1 MLGERSDQRGLWEA
15 DRLYLDHVGKDTFYG
30 LLASLRGQ
38 LFRDSDFAGFYCADN
53 GRDSVPPSLL
63 ATALLL
69 QPHDKVSDAEAK
81 ARADFDIRWK
91 VALGIEIEDRPF
103 AKSTLQVF
111 RAQLILHDKVR
122 AVFESSLRLARESG
136 YLKKRGMRVAL
147 DTTNILGR
155 GAVKDTYNLLADG
168 IVRLMRA
175 LASVEQTNVERWAK
189 ARGYDRYLGS
199 SIKGESAIDWSD
211 RKARAALLG
220 EIVADADRLLEVARQ
235 AQGELPEG
243 SPERQGIV
251 AAAELLGELLLQ
263 DVEGAGDGIGLKD
276 GVAKDRMVSVHDP
289 EMRHGHKSS
298 SRRFDGHKAANV
310 VDTDSQLITAVEVLP
325 GNAPD
330 NLGALELV
338 ERSEATTGV
347 PVEES
352 LGDAAYG
359 DGDTRQAFADAGRNL
374 IARVPGRPNKA
385 HFPKE
390 DFLIDLAAGT
400 CTCPAGQVNRNLRPL
415 GTRTGPTGRI
425 HRLQGFRFDAA
436 VCGVCP
442 LRPRCVA
449 GSSGLGRTVQL
460 HPQEALLQ
468 QALAPLRGE
477 DFAGYRQRGVVVE
490 HRLARLVQL
499 GIRQAHYFGR
509 VETKFQLYLA
519 ATVANLTLVAAKA
532 GLTGDIGN
540 AAGGDRAASADTG
553 GVAAIFGAI
562 LLGQIWSLALL
573 TPAFLPKAPCS
584 TKAFHPH
591 FLPPLRRQ
599 AKWSRLYGTTGSSQI
614 RFRQPDQLREPGDP
628 VGVLVVLGSNCRPG
642 HHPVHDIRIV
652 SPLRGGAHRA
662 GRNRAHP
669 LSGRA
674 SAARFRTARNVDGA
688 FRRRDLLAYP
698 RGLYCPVFGG
708 LGAGAPGELCGSGHP
723 ADRGL
728 GGVVLLIQPS
738 DSGSNRYGPPRT

>member
-1 MLGERSDQRGLWEA
+1 MLGERSDQWGLWEA

-38 LFRDSDFAGFYCADN
+38 LFRDSDFAEFYCADN

-69 QPHDKVSDAEAK
+69 QTHDKVSDAEAK

-155 GAVKDTYNLLADG
+155 GAVRDTCNLLADG
-168 IVRLMRA
+168 IVKLLRA
-175 LASVEQTNVERWAK
+175 LAAVEGSDVKGWAK
-189 ARGYDRYLGS
+189 AQGYERYLGP

-211 RKARAALLG
+211 KRARAGLLAT
-220 EIVADADRLLEVARQ
+220 IVADADRLLEAARQ
-235 AQGELPEG
+235 ARGVLPEG

-251 AAAELLGELLLQ
+251 AAAELLGQLLLQ
-263 DVEGAGDGIGLKD
+263 DVERTGDGIGLKD
-276 GVAKDRMVSVHDP
+276 GVSKDRMMSVHDP

-298 SRRFDGHKAANV
+298 SRRFDGHKAAIV

-338 ERSEATTGV
+338 ERSEANTGV
-347 PVEES
+347 PVEEA

-359 DGDTRQAFADAGRNL
+359 DGDTRQAFADAGRSL
-374 IARVPGRPNKA
+374 IARVPGRPNRKR
-385 HFPKE
+385 FPKE
-390 DFLIDLAAGT
+390 DFRIDLKEVT
-400 CTCPAGQVNRNLRPL
+400 CTCPAGQVTRKLLPA
-415 GTRTGPTGRI
+415 GKRTGSTGRT
-425 HRLQGFRFDAA
+425 HRLQAFRFDAA
-436 VCGVCP
+436 VCGACP
-442 LRPRCVA
+442 LRPQCVA

-468 QALAPLRGE
+468 QARAMQRSE
-477 DFAGYRQRGVVVE
+477 AFAGYRKRRVVVE

-499 GIRQAHYFGR
+499 GIRQARYFGR
-509 VETKFQLYLA
+509 AKTKFQLYMA

-532 GLTGDIGN
+532 GLTGDISGT
-540 AAGGDRAASADTG
+540 AIGDRAASAETG

-562 LLGQIWSLALL
+562 RLAQIWPLALL
-573 TPAFLPKAPCS
+573 TSAFLPKALFS

-591 FLPPLRRQ
+591 F
-599 AKWSRLYGTTGSSQI
+599 
-614 RFRQPDQLREPGDP
+614 
-628 VGVLVVLGSNCRPG
+628 
-642 HHPVHDIRIV
+642 
-652 SPLRGGAHRA
+652 
-662 GRNRAHP
+662 
-669 LSGRA
+669 
-674 SAARFRTARNVDGA
+674 
-688 FRRRDLLAYP
+688 
-698 RGLYCPVFGG
+698 
-708 LGAGAPGELCGSGHP
+708 
-723 ADRGL
+723 
-728 GGVVLLIQPS
+728 
-738 DSGSNRYGPPRT
+738 